1 MGILDSLKKG
11 YTAGQLD
18 ARKAQLERQQNRESA
33 YNLAEPNRVTRAV
46 GRAVGFMAPAKE
58 KAAGV
63 ARAADHAID
72 KIQGG
77 ESVFQSTPRKR
88 APKHQGN
95 PTVVVIR
102 GDKVTKPRQE
112 REHRGGSDMSRF
124 MPSGGSGMGSAAGDS
139 GRFAMPKRK
148 W

>member
-1 MGILDSLKKG
+1 MGIMDSLSKG
-11 YTAGQLD
+11 YNAGRVD
-18 ARKAQLERQQNRESA
+18 ASLARQRAQQEKENA
-33 YNLAEPNRVTRAV
+33 YTLAEPNRVTRAV
-46 GRAVGFMAPAKE
+46 GRAVGFMAPARE

-63 ARAADHAID
+63 AQAADNAID

-102 GDKVTKPRQE
+102 GDKVTQPRKE
-112 REHRGGSDMSRF
+112 RANPGGSDMSRF
-124 MPSGGSGMGSAAGDS
+124 MPSGGSGMGPAAGDS
-139 GRFAMPKRK
+139 SRFAMPKRK